1 MYEEAFELGEKSF
14 EDQFKKPTR
23 KVKKESSDFSKV
35 PTMMKSDE
43 SRSNNRSSKLEP
55 IDDKK
60 GKKKLADK
68 QNTLKQET
76 SNVS

>member
-23 KVKKESSDFSKV
+23 KVKKESSDLSKV

-43 SRSNNRSSKLEP
+43 SRSNHRSAKL
-55 IDDKK
+55 
-60 GKKKLADK
+60 
-68 QNTLKQET
+68 
-76 SNVS
+76 